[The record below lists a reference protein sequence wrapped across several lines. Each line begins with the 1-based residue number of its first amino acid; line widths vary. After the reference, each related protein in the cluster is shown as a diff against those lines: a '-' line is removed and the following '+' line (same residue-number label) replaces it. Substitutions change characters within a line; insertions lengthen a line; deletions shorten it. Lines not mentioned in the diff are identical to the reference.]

1 MINKLTNR
9 LPEIN
14 FMYFLKHQH
23 IQSGN
28 FQNTIAEKASL
39 LMRQRAV
46 KNNF

>member
-9 LPEIN
+9 LLEIN

-23 IQSGN
+23 IQGEN
-28 FQNTIAEKASL
+28 FQNTIGEKVSL

-46 KNNF
+46 KNNS